1 MQMDDNPLAGKVA
14 ALVNTREL
22 VINIGSS
29 DGVEVGM
36 IFSVLSGNPIKIL
49 DPDTSEE
56 IGEIDREKVR
66 VKAIEVKPKMS
77 ICKTYKTYTVG
88 GFGML
93 AALEPT
99 FGLGQARR
107 TVVETLKMEDAKL
120 PPPLT
125 PEESYVKIGD
135 RVSQVIEPSELS

>member
-1 MQMDDNPLAGKVA
+1 MSDNPLKGKVA
-14 ALVNTREL
+14 ALVNSREL
-22 VINIGSS
+22 VINIGSV

-36 IFSVLSGNPIKIL
+36 VFSVLSGTPIKIL
-49 DPDTSEE
+49 DPDTAEE

-66 VKAIEVKPKMS
+66 VKTIEVKPRMS

-88 GFGML
+88 GYGVF
-93 AALEPT
+93 AALDPQ
-99 FGLGQARR
+99 FGLGQPKR
-107 TVVETLKMEDAKL
+107 TVVETLKLEDAKL

-135 RVSQVIEPSELS
+135 RISQVVEPNE